1 MTEGILDQY
10 DQERHLYTAFTNK
23 VSSLIAEI
31 LRENGIHVHSVTS
44 RVKDR
49 QSLAKKLSRPD
60 CPYSSLSDVTD
71 IAGVRITTYL
81 EDDVSK
87 VAKLLEEEFKVDHQ
101 NSGDKGALLD
111 PDRFGYL
118 SLHHVVSLLPERCR
132 LVEYRRFP
140 RMKAEVQTR
149 SILQHAWAEIEH
161 DLGYKST
168 QEVPRTIRRRFSRL
182 AGLLELAD
190 QEFISIRNEL
200 TAYENNVPERI
211 EATPQLVGIDKA
223 SLTAFLSKSE
233 LVKQLD
239 SKIAT
244 LTGATLRFDEEPMAN
259 HVLRLKFFK
268 IETISELE
276 RSLREQSALLLAFAD
291 KWLPGHKVGT
301 LHAGI
306 SVFYL
311 GYALIA
317 QTEDPTRIA
326 EYLAS
331 VKLGRTGIERLVQRI
346 TKTYESL
353 RKQE

>member
-1 MTEGILDQY
+1 M
-10 DQERHLYTAFTNK
+10 
-23 VSSLIAEI
+23 
-31 LRENGIHVHSVTS
+31 
-44 RVKDR
+44 
-49 QSLAKKLSRPD
+49 
-60 CPYSSLSDVTD
+60 
-71 IAGVRITTYL
+71 
-81 EDDVSK
+81 
-87 VAKLLEEEFKVDHQ
+87 
-101 NSGDKGALLD
+101 
-111 PDRFGYL
+111 
-118 SLHHVVSLLPERCR
+118 
-132 LVEYRRFP
+132 
-140 RMKAEVQTR
+140 
-149 SILQHAWAEIEH
+149 
-161 DLGYKST
+161 
-168 QEVPRTIRRRFSRL
+168 
-182 AGLLELAD
+182 LELAD